1 MISYLKLS
9 LLYWVWIIE
18 IRHTTAYLKR
28 VVQKKK
34 CKVVNRTMKSVVQN
48 EEKKGERS
56 TQVFKLF
63 LRLFKEEER
72 GINDK
77 EKNLCWGR
85 VFFGT

>member
-1 MISYLKLS
+1 
-9 LLYWVWIIE
+9 
-18 IRHTTAYLKR
+18 
-28 VVQKKK
+28 
-34 CKVVNRTMKSVVQN
+34 MKSVVQN

-77 EKNLCWGR
+77 EKNLC
-85 VFFGT
+85 